1 MGPLGKVLLALVK
14 AVVLTWGFL
23 TAWAYRVAYGSR
35 RRVKNFNKVTKEQR
49 HPVNSCHKSILTE
62 TKAEMMSFDRS
73 EPTQRSL

>member
-14 AVVLTWGFL
+14 VVVLTWGFL

-49 HPVNSCHKSILTE
+49 HPVNSCHCILTE